1 MSKFTKSAR
10 LLTMLSSRLYRMYSV
25 SSAKNDHYMIYI
37 RENRQNKTKRS
48 GDIDVNVDI
57 YEKIKSEKVTMDA
70 RESDRVL

>member
-1 MSKFTKSAR
+1 MC
-10 LLTMLSSRLYRMYSV
+10 SV